1 MKGYID
7 LGVLAILAG
16 WELYSK
22 EITTMGEGDMNE
34 AVPVVIRLLPKKANK
49 SRKKKISGCVQTYD
63 EQVEGRDS
71 VELDLDLEM
80 EFF

>member
-22 EITTMGEGDMNE
+22 EMTTMGVGDMNE
-34 AVPVVIRLLPKKANK
+34 AVPVVIRLLPKKAK
-49 SRKKKISGCVQTYD
+49 RSR
-63 EQVEGRDS
+63 RRRF
-71 VELDLDLEM
+71 LDV
-80 EFF
+80 F